1 MSRVGADSSEGC
13 GCRTAFKVNTN
24 RALCALIHKTHLE
37 TSRVADSIKVQNVP
51 KQKAGGAQ
59 IFPTRTLLVAD
70 GSREATLAAEAAVEL
85 VNGTGSELHVVHVI
99 STVQEMPYPR
109 RFAKERTEAFLE
121 AKKLHALT
129 LLDRRVAWIEKIGGK
144 VAGSHYREGKPDEE
158 VIRLS
163 EELDVGLVITG
174 DRRLGWFERAL
185 ARSFSERVLSRA
197 NRPVLVVREPV
208 SRKRMAL
215 DLR

>member
-1 MSRVGADSSEGC
+1 M
-13 GCRTAFKVNTN
+13 
-24 RALCALIHKTHLE
+24 
-37 TSRVADSIKVQNVP
+37 
-51 KQKAGGAQ
+51 
-59 IFPTRTLLVAD
+59 
-70 GSREATLAAEAAVEL
+70 AAEAAVEL

-144 VAGSHYREGKPDEE
+144 VAGSHYREGKLDEE

-174 DRRLGWFERAL
+174 DRKLGWFERAF
-185 ARSFSERVLSRA
+185 ARSFSERVLGRA

>member
-1 MSRVGADSSEGC
+1 M
-13 GCRTAFKVNTN
+13 
-24 RALCALIHKTHLE
+24 
-37 TSRVADSIKVQNVP
+37 
-51 KQKAGGAQ
+51 
-59 IFPTRTLLVAD
+59 
-70 GSREATLAAEAAVEL
+70 AAEAAVEL
-85 VNGTGSELHVVHVI
+85 VSGTGSELHVVHVI
-99 STVQEMPYPR
+99 STAQEMPYPR
-109 RFAKERTEAFLE
+109 YYAKERTEALLE
-121 AKKLHALT
+121 AKKLRALT
-129 LLDRRVAWIEKIGGK
+129 VLDRRVAWIEKIGGK

-174 DRRLGWFERAL
+174 DRRLGWFERAF

>member
-1 MSRVGADSSEGC
+1 M
-13 GCRTAFKVNTN
+13 
-24 RALCALIHKTHLE
+24 
-37 TSRVADSIKVQNVP
+37 
-51 KQKAGGAQ
+51 
-59 IFPTRTLLVAD
+59 
-70 GSREATLAAEAAVEL
+70 AAEAAVEL

-99 STVQEMPYPR
+99 STAQEMPYPR
-109 RFAKERTEAFLE
+109 RFARERTEAILE

-144 VAGSHYREGKPDEE
+144 VAGSHYREGKLDEE

-174 DRRLGWFERAL
+174 DRKLGWFERAF

-208 SRKRMAL
+208 SRKRMTL

>member
-1 MSRVGADSSEGC
+1 
-13 GCRTAFKVNTN
+13 
-24 RALCALIHKTHLE
+24 
-37 TSRVADSIKVQNVP
+37 
-51 KQKAGGAQ
+51 
-59 IFPTRTLLVAD
+59 LLVAD

-99 STVQEMPYPR
+99 STAQEMPYPR
-109 RFAKERTEAFLE
+109 YYAKERTEALLE
-121 AKKLHALT
+121 AKKLRALT

-144 VAGSHYREGKPDEE
+144 VAGSHYREGKLDEE

-174 DRRLGWFERAL
+174 DRKLGWFERAF

>member
-1 MSRVGADSSEGC
+1 
-13 GCRTAFKVNTN
+13 
-24 RALCALIHKTHLE
+24 
-37 TSRVADSIKVQNVP
+37 
-51 KQKAGGAQ
+51 
-59 IFPTRTLLVAD
+59 LVAD

-163 EELDVGLVITG
+163 EELEVGLVITG
-174 DRRLGWFERAL
+174 DRKVGWFERAL

>member
-1 MSRVGADSSEGC
+1 
-13 GCRTAFKVNTN
+13 
-24 RALCALIHKTHLE
+24 
-37 TSRVADSIKVQNVP
+37 
-51 KQKAGGAQ
+51 
-59 IFPTRTLLVAD
+59 
-70 GSREATLAAEAAVEL
+70 LAAEAAVEL

-99 STVQEMPYPR
+99 STAQEMPYPR
-109 RFAKERTEAFLE
+109 YYAKERTEALLE
-121 AKKLHALT
+121 AKKLRALT

-174 DRRLGWFERAL
+174 DRKVGWFERAF

>member
-1 MSRVGADSSEGC
+1 M
-13 GCRTAFKVNTN
+13 
-24 RALCALIHKTHLE
+24 
-37 TSRVADSIKVQNVP
+37 
-51 KQKAGGAQ
+51 
-59 IFPTRTLLVAD
+59 
-70 GSREATLAAEAAVEL
+70 AAEAAVEL
-85 VNGTGSELHVVHVI
+85 VKGTGSELHVVHVI
-99 STVQEMPYPR
+99 STAQEMPYPR

>member
-1 MSRVGADSSEGC
+1 M
-13 GCRTAFKVNTN
+13 
-24 RALCALIHKTHLE
+24 
-37 TSRVADSIKVQNVP
+37 
-51 KQKAGGAQ
+51 
-59 IFPTRTLLVAD
+59 
-70 GSREATLAAEAAVEL
+70 AAEAAVDL
-85 VNGTGSELHVVHVI
+85 VGDTGSELHVVHVI
-99 STVQEMPYPR
+99 STAQEMPYPR
-109 RFAKERTEAFLE
+109 YYAKERTEALLE

-129 LLDRRVAWIEKIGGK
+129 LLDRRVAWIEQIGGK
-144 VAGSHYREGKPDEE
+144 VEGSHYREGKPDEE

-174 DRRLGWFERAL
+174 DRKLGWFERAF

>member
-1 MSRVGADSSEGC
+1 
-13 GCRTAFKVNTN
+13 
-24 RALCALIHKTHLE
+24 
-37 TSRVADSIKVQNVP
+37 
-51 KQKAGGAQ
+51 
-59 IFPTRTLLVAD
+59 LLVAD

-85 VNGTGSELHVVHVI
+85 VNETGSELHVVHVI

-144 VAGSHYREGKPDEE
+144 VAGSHYREGKLDEE

-174 DRRLGWFERAL
+174 DRKLGWFERAF

-208 SRKRMAL
+208 SRKRMTL

>member
-1 MSRVGADSSEGC
+1 
-13 GCRTAFKVNTN
+13 
-24 RALCALIHKTHLE
+24 
-37 TSRVADSIKVQNVP
+37 
-51 KQKAGGAQ
+51 
-59 IFPTRTLLVAD
+59 LVAD
-70 GSREATLAAEAAVEL
+70 GSREATLATEAAVEL

-174 DRRLGWFERAL
+174 DRKLGWFERAF

>member
-1 MSRVGADSSEGC
+1 M
-13 GCRTAFKVNTN
+13 
-24 RALCALIHKTHLE
+24 
-37 TSRVADSIKVQNVP
+37 
-51 KQKAGGAQ
+51 
-59 IFPTRTLLVAD
+59 LVAD

-99 STVQEMPYPR
+99 STAQEMPYPR
-109 RFAKERTEAFLE
+109 YYAKERTEASLE
-121 AKKLHALT
+121 AKKLRALT

-174 DRRLGWFERAL
+174 DRKVGWFERAF